1 MNANTETL
9 TIKDVCRILNRS
21 RMSVYVAMRRYPDF
35 PEPLARGHGVRM
47 LWLKAEF
54 MAWFEQHRE
63 ELEESRRLGMLS
75 NEKAMRKQ
83 QQKEEVEN
91 VY

>member
-35 PEPLARGHGVRM
+35 PEPMSRGHGVRL
-47 LWLKAEF
+47 LWRRDEF
-54 MAWFEQHRE
+54 MAWYEQNRE
-63 ELEESRRLGMLS
+63 QLEESRRLGMLS

-83 QQKEEVEN
+83 QKEEVEN
-91 VY
+91 VE